1 MPQPKRTLKIT
12 LSALLLWSVVGLLT
26 LSAQEKQHFSG
37 PYQIGKYKGEA
48 DFTFTIQENDSILE
62 GSFLMQKSSAKAL
75 LADGD
80 DSFSFVG
87 NFTKGKPTG
96 FWKLQS
102 GSYQS
107 GNGGQ
112 VVDYQYQLNL
122 NGVQNLASG
131 TMIAGKPDGEW
142 IITVDS
148 IENSKVKTNLFKS
161 QIEFSEGKPVSNFK
175 LENENY
181 TLIGRVLRNGL
192 AHDEWTLFANDAIDP
207 QETWTFENGTLVKV
221 SVLNNSETVSTPL
234 FSTSENELVE
244 SKLNKPFLAFVSGL
258 IAKKQGSSSAIT
270 SVLIKNSTYYKEV
283 ENIFTALGTAE
294 FQPNFK
300 IKVPYYPID
309 TVETR
314 LAASITKTYQKAD
327 SLTSSIVTNSH
338 LNIVKRSNSRV
349 QFLYAVVEQLKSTF
363 LQPLAQVV
371 QLEQNELLP
380 YVNRKNLVATYW
392 VNPPTKTITT
402 TISGSTETFS
412 APNTDML
419 DFTGG
424 DLQTVANY
432 SEYTLKALQA
442 IYDELAQDIKQG
454 EQLASLA
461 ALEEKLLSRTNVI
474 EQVLKATEGE
484 LPETHTKAIQ
494 ALKDFAE
501 KELSIYAAMPEGGN
515 KLRFGQQLEQCLAQ
529 LDQLAEYI
537 ADEPASYAEV
547 QQLYTDQVWN
557 PFMYIIMDETVKKRL
572 TGAYESVLR
581 PYFFETITTNLDCSK
596 TENLLSQFKGSIV
609 ALKRLR
615 KEDTR
620 KLERKLKR
628 EKDPKVVLQ
637 LFNLENN
644 AE

>member
-221 SVLNNSETVSTPL
+221 SVLNNSETVSTSL

-392 VNPPTKTITT
+392 VNPPRKTITT